1 MENIKEWFEEQ
12 KEQNPD
18 WENVLNKV
26 IEGLSDR
33 GFDSTS
39 LDQQIEAELGK
50 IKSDYETEFIQNVD
64 DATQG
69 DTN

>member
-1 MENIKEWFEEQ
+1 MENIKNWFEEQ

-18 WENVLNKV
+18 WEHVLNKI

-39 LDQQIEAELGK
+39 LNQQIEAELGK
-50 IKSDYETEFIQNVD
+50 INSDYEKEFIQNVD
-64 DATQG
+64 DAT
-69 DTN
+69 